1 MKLSPSKRMA
11 YQFAASAAFFLGIIG
26 GVAAQVTTG
35 DYRLH
40 PGDRLFVSVWKE
52 TEMQKEVVITP
63 DGKVAFPLAGEFV
76 AAGRSVTEVRAE
88 IETRLKKYI
97 PEPVVTVTVAAVA
110 GNVAY
115 VIGQVQKPG
124 AIVMNPSITVLQALS
139 IAGGTTPYAALN
151 DIIIVR
157 GVAAKQKPYVFRYS
171 DVSRGRSLEQN
182 ILLQSGDVIIVP

>member
-1 MKLSPSKRMA
+1 MKLSLSKRMA
-11 YQFAASAAFFLGIIG
+11 CQFAASVAFLLGNIG

-35 DYRLH
+35 DYKLH
-40 PGDRLFVSVWKE
+40 AGDRLFVSVWKE

-76 AAGRSVTEVRAE
+76 AAGRSVTEVRTE

-139 IAGGTTPYAALN
+139 VAGGATPYAALN

-157 GVAAKQKPYVFRYS
+157 GVGGKQKPYVFRYS

-182 ILLQSGDVIIVP
+182 ILLESGDVIIVP

>member
-1 MKLSPSKRMA
+1 MKLSSSIRLP
-11 YQFAASAAFFLGIIG
+11 YQFAAGLAVFLGGIAT
-26 GVAAQVTTG
+26 VAAQVTTG
-35 DYRLH
+35 DYKLH
-40 PGDRLFVSVWKE
+40 AGDRLFVSVWKE

-63 DGKVAFPLAGEFV
+63 DGKVAFPLAGEFA
-76 AAGRSVTEVRAE
+76 AAGRSVTDVRGE

-97 PEPVVTVTVAAVA
+97 PEPVVTVTVVAVA

-139 IAGGTTPYAALN
+139 IAGGTTPFAALN

-157 GVAAKQKPYVFRYS
+157 GVGGKQKPYVFRYS

-182 ILLQSGDVIIVP
+182 ILLESGDVIIVP

>member
-1 MKLSPSKRMA
+1 MKFLLSLRMVRA
-11 YQFAASAAFFLGIIG
+11 FATGAILLFGCLAA
-26 GVAAQVTTG
+26 AMAQVTTG
-35 DYRLH
+35 DYKLH
-40 PGDRLFVSVWKE
+40 AGDRLFVSVWKE

-76 AAGRSVTEVRAE
+76 AAGRSVTEVRGE

-97 PEPVVTVTVAAVA
+97 PEPVVTVTVVAVA

-124 AIVMNPSITVLQALS
+124 AIVMNPSVTVLQALS
-139 IAGGTTPYAALN
+139 IAGGTTPFAALN

-157 GVAAKQKPYVFRYS
+157 AVGGKQKPYVFRYS

-182 ILLQSGDVIIVP
+182 ILLESGDVIIVP